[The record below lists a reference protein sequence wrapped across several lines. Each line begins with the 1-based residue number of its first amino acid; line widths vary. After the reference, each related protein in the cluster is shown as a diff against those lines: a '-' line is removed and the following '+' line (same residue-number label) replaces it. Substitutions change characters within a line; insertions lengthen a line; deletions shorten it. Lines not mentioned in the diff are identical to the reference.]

1 MLSPTSRSLPF
12 FSSYA
17 TSSLELNERSSFVSF
32 SLSLYLYFSLPLSR
46 SISLSRSLVLSG
58 PSGTEA
64 ARAVQPAQAIPSS
77 ANLSTTALALTVTFT
92 SPRYTLRPYPP
103 PRSEIQPLCT
113 PSKFRLRHRRRR
125 LPLLRPLLVV
135 GVVATSP
142 GNPNVKGIETM

>member
-46 SISLSRSLVLSG
+46 SISLYLARSSFRG
-58 PSGTEA
+58 H
-64 ARAVQPAQAIPSS
+64 
-77 ANLSTTALALTVTFT
+77 LALKRHALFNQHKPPPLLPI
-92 SPRYTLRPYPP
+92 SQPPHSLSPSHSPPRYTLRPYPP

-125 LPLLRPLLVV
+125 LLLLRPLLVV